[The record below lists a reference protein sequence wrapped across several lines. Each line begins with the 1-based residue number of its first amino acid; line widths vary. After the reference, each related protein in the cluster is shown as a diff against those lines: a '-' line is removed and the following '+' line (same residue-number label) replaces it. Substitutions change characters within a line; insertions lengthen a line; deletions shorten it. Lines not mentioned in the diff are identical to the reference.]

1 MKFRN
6 ITDSLLKWRILILL
20 QTIQINT
27 AQASTEELGQAR
39 AGSNAAANIEL
50 TVDELI

>member
-1 MKFRN
+1 MEDIDFVAN
-6 ITDSLLKWRILILL
+6 NTDQHS
-20 QTIQINT
+20 QQ
-27 AQASTEELGQAR
+27 QSTEELGQAR

>member
-1 MKFRN
+1 MEDIDFVAN
-6 ITDSLLKWRILILL
+6 NTDQHS
-20 QTIQINT
+20 T

-39 AGSNAAANIEL
+39 AGSNAATKIEL

>member
-1 MKFRN
+1 MEDIDFVAN
-6 ITDSLLKWRILILL
+6 NTDQHS
-20 QTIQINT
+20 T
-27 AQASTEELGQAR
+27 AQASTGTEELGQAR